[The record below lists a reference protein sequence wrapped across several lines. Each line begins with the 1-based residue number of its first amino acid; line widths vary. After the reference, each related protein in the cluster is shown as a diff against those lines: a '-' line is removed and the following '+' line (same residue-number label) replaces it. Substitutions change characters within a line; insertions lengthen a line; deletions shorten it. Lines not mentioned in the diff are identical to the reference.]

1 VGMVLVGRVHWV
13 SATGKH
19 AQQKEAHASL

>member
-1 VGMVLVGRVHWV
+1 MVLVGRVHWV